1 MKCLERN
8 KSDFF
13 YLLYDK
19 KEPVID
25 GNGRKTGE
33 YRVVYKSPVK
43 HRANISAAKGEASTE
58 QFGSDLKYDKVIVTD
73 DIDCPMDENSVLF
86 GDKKPEFDSDGN
98 PIFDYI
104 VKKVA
109 RSLNFASYAISK
121 VNVS

>member
-1 MKCLERN
+1 MTEIRIN
-8 KSDFF
+8 TSSP
-13 YLLYDK
+13 YNVIIGSGLLNEAGELIAGAVK
-19 KEPVID
+19 
-25 GNGRKTGE
+25 GRK
-33 YRVVYKSPVK
+33 S
-43 HRANISAAKGEASTE
+43 
-58 QFGSDLKYDKVIVTD
+58 VIVTD

-86 GDKKPEFDSDGN
+86 VDKKPEFDSDGN

>member
-13 YLLYDK
+13 YLLFDK

-25 GNGRKTGE
+25 GNGRKTGV

-86 GDKKPEFDSDGN
+86 VDKKPEFDSDGN

>member
-13 YLLYDK
+13 YLLFDK

-43 HRANISAAKGEASTE
+43 YRASISAAKGEASTE

-86 GDKKPEFDSDGN
+86 VDKKPEFDSDGN